1 MEIRLLTS
9 PAELEQYDAWV
20 RTHPQGTLWQS
31 LAWKRYQDALK
42 RKTHVYAAF
51 QDDVMVAS
59 ALVTSDSTVMNL
71 TAWDLPRGP
80 LFAEGIPA
88 ADATAF
94 FDHIVREAKKDKCF
108 SLYLSPIQSL
118 QATSYKLQASSRH
131 EQPEATRFLDLT
143 LSEEDILKKMHQ
155 KGRYNIK
162 VAEKNAVR
170 VEASSDARAF
180 GELLHRTAARD
191 GFAAAPVSRYE
202 AFLKHLDGSFLLL
215 AYASHE
221 SRVMS
226 HEKPGAIVQDSRLKT
241 QDLPIAGLMCVIWN
255 GTGIYYYGASE
266 YEHRALM
273 APYLLQW
280 EAIRHCKAAG
290 CAWYDLLGVAPPDA
304 PDDHPWQGISRFKEK
319 FGGEIVVYPP
329 ERQIIVK
336 RAAHA
341 GLQLKRKLLG

>member
-20 RTHPQGTLWQS
+20 RAHPQGTLWQS
-31 LAWKRYQDALK
+31 LVWKRYQDALK

-51 QDDVMVAS
+51 RGDVMVAS

-80 LFAEGIPA
+80 LFAEGISA
-88 ADATAF
+88 ADAKVF

-108 SLYLSPIQSL
+108 SLTLSPINPL
-118 QATSYKLQASSRH
+118 PTSSYTLRDSSRH
-131 EQPEATRFLDLT
+131 EQPEATRVLDLT
-143 LSEEDILKKMHQ
+143 RSEEDILKQMHQ

-202 AFLKHLDGSFLLL
+202 AFLAHVEGAFLLL
-215 AYASHE
+215 AY
-221 SRVMS
+221 
-226 HEKPGAIVQDSRLKT
+226 GAGEE
-241 QDLPIAGLMCVIWN
+241 PIAGLMGVIWN

-280 EAIRHCKAAG
+280 EAIRHCRDAG
-290 CAWYDLLGVAPPDA
+290 CVRYDLLGVAPPDA

-319 FGGEIVVYPP
+319 FGGEMVVYPA
-329 ERQIIVK
+329 EQQIIV
-336 RAAHA
+336 RPAAHA
-341 GLQLKRKLLG
+341 GLQMKRKLLG